1 MKQFIK
7 DILSGNSDVSSKR
20 VMGVI
25 GYLACIVVIC
35 VWKQDMLSQLLYTS
49 AALIGLGILDKIKTT

>member
-7 DILSGNSDVSSKR
+7 DMLSGNSDVSSKR
-20 VMGVI
+20 VMGVT

-49 AALIGLGILDKIKTT
+49 AALIGLGILDKIKAA